1 LLPEAPADADGEACT
16 ELTCAVPV
24 ELFEVF
30 PPPAWTAPVEFVA
43 VLLPEPPMRTG
54 TDAAAVAPA

>member
-1 LLPEAPADADGEACT
+1 
-16 ELTCAVPV
+16 VPV

-43 VLLPEPPMRTG
+43 VLLPEPPMLTG